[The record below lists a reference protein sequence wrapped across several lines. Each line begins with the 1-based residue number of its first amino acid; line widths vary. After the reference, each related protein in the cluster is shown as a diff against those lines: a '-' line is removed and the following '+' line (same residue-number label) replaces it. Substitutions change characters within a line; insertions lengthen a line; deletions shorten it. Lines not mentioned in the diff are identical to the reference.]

1 MKILY
6 GTTSNLLRV
15 NLSDGAVKRERLQE
29 DTLQTYLGG
38 KCLGAK
44 ILYEELEPGIDP
56 LGPENKLVFAAGPLT
71 GAPFAGH
78 SRYVVMGKSP
88 LTGGWG
94 ESHAAGFFGPEL
106 KYAGYDAI
114 VIEGRAEKP
123 VYLWIRDGVAE
134 LRDATGLWGLV
145 TGDVQAAIRRAVGDE
160 KTRVASIGPG
170 GENLVKYA
178 SIMSD
183 LYCAAGRCGM
193 GTIMGSKRLK
203 AVAVRG
209 PPKVPIADE
218 EAFTGLLKTTAE
230 SAMTGWGT
238 GMFEHGTGGDLAG
251 LHYSG
256 RLPTKAFLKGTF
268 DGSEKITGQTLT
280 QTILKDRATCPD
292 CPDFHYRIVETSGR
306 YTTNPMYGGP
316 EYETLASFGSLCL
329 NDDLEAIAKANELC
343 NKYSLDTIATGV
355 TLAFAM
361 ECYEK
366 GVITTKDTDGIDL
379 SWGNGDAI
387 IAMIPKIAMREGL
400 GDVLAEGVKR
410 AAETLGGESATWALH
425 VKGAELPMHEPRGK
439 KGVGLTYATSDRGA
453 SHLQVYHDDA
463 FESEANAAPEI
474 GIDSSLIPQSR
485 TETGPRKV
493 KLVKISE
500 DLMALYN
507 SLVICRFVFY
517 PAGVPLQTLTGLFK
531 SVTGWDA
538 SPMELLRVGERS
550 FNLTRAFNARE
561 GFTREDDALPQ
572 RVRAP
577 LPDGALKGEA
587 YPQQVLDEMLD
598 LYYDNRG
605 WDRKRGW
612 PARKKLN
619 ELDLGWVADDLSKR
633 GLL

>member
-1 MKILY
+1 
-6 GTTSNLLRV
+6 LR
-15 NLSDGAVKRERLQE
+15 E
-29 DTLQTYLGG
+29 DVLRTYLGG

-56 LGPENKLVFAAGPLT
+56 LGPKNKLIFAAGPLT

-78 SRYVVMGKSP
+78 SRYAVMGKSP

-106 KYAGYDAI
+106 KYAGYDVI
-114 VIEGRAEKP
+114 VVEGRAETP
-123 VYLWIRDGVAE
+123 VYLWIREGAAE

-160 KTRVASIGPG
+160 KTRVAVIGPG
-170 GENLVKYA
+170 GEHLVKYA

-193 GTIMGSKRLK
+193 GAVMGSKQLK

-218 EAFTGLLKTTAE
+218 ETFNSLVLTTAK
-230 SAMTGWGT
+230 SAMAGWGT
-238 GMFEHGTGGDLAG
+238 GLFEHGTGEDLIN

-268 DGSEKITGQTLT
+268 DGAEKITGQALSR
-280 QTILKDRATCPD
+280 TILKDRATCPD

-306 YTTNPMYGGP
+306 YTTDPMYGGP

-343 NKYSLDTIATGV
+343 NKYSLDTIATGA

-366 GVITTKDTDGIDL
+366 GILTKDNLDGIEL
-379 SWGNGDAI
+379 TWGNGDAI

-400 GDVLAEGVKR
+400 GNILAEGVKR

-425 VKGAELPMHEPRGK
+425 VKGAELPMHEPRCK

-453 SHLQVYHDDA
+453 SHLQVHHDDS

-493 KLVKISE
+493 KLVTISE

-517 PAGVPLQTLTGLFK
+517 PAGVPMQTLMGIFK

-561 GFTREDDALPQ
+561 GFTRADDALPQ
-572 RVRAP
+572 RVRDP
-577 LPDGALKGEA
+577 LTDGALKGEA
-587 YPQQVLDEMLD
+587 YPQQVLEEMLD

-612 PARKKLN
+612 PSRKKLN
-619 ELDLGWVADDLSKR
+619 ELDLGWVGDDLSKR